1 MAGAAAGITARDL
14 AGIASLHTTL
24 LAGATGGDRPVL
36 WAHTCELAE
45 PWEWMGSGAL
55 LLTTGLNIP
64 SEQDRQ
70 VEFLTRLARAGLSGM
85 AVGAGMNAPPLTAAA
100 LRTADALGFPV
111 LETAYQ
117 VPFVLLAQTVADA
130 NQRDGF
136 ARLAQIMRVYESYRA
151 TALSGDSGAGLL
163 ERLGGQ
169 VGARLYLVD
178 GRTGRSRPGTG
189 EPVPEDLREVLRE
202 LVRGRPQPLP
212 AQTSTVWGG
221 ATVLVQPVG
230 TGGRTLLVSVV
241 DAAGPD
247 LVVLQHVAAVASL
260 EADRHEAAEERLFQS
275 GSRLLSQLI
284 RGEVDSELAALR
296 RLRELRLGDAPW
308 RIVTVRPT
316 TGTDQAE
323 LRYALEASGSR
334 FLLVSADDGD
344 GLTLLIAGSEGDLAS
359 LAEELGPATAVGASG
374 PVHTLQRVPDAVR
387 QARWAREASRT
398 GGPQVAVYGTDMPLF
413 LPRTLGEAEAAVDG
427 VLGTLVRYDTEHG
440 TELVRSLEVFLD
452 ANRSWQEAA
461 ARLCIHRQTLAY
473 RMRRVE
479 ELTGRELDRLEHV
492 TEFFLA
498 LRTRRLLD

>member
-1 MAGAAAGITARDL
+1 MAGEAAGMTARDL
-14 AGIASLHTTL
+14 AEIPSLHTAL
-24 LAGATGGDRPVL
+24 LAGESGADRPVL

-85 AVGAGMNAPPLTAAA
+85 AVGAGMNAPPLTPAA
-100 LRTADALGFPV
+100 LGTADALDFPI

-136 ARLAQIMRVYESYRA
+136 ARLVQIMRVYENYRA
-151 TALSGDSGAGLL
+151 MALNSGGGAGLL
-163 ERLGGQ
+163 ERLGRQ
-169 VGARLYLVD
+169 VGAQLHLLDSRTLRAAPGAGEPIAPEELREIVRALVQ
-178 GRTGRSRPGTG
+178 GRPG
-189 EPVPEDLREVLRE
+189 
-202 LVRGRPQPLP
+202 PLP
-212 AQTSTVWGG
+212 AQTGTTWGD

-230 TGGRTLLVSVV
+230 TGGRTLLVGVV
-241 DAAGPD
+241 ETGSAD

-260 EADRHEAAEERLFQS
+260 EADRHEAAEERLFHTGS
-275 GSRLLSQLI
+275 GLLFELI

-296 RLRELRLGDAPW
+296 MLRELRLGDAPW
-308 RIVTVRPT
+308 RIVTAGPT
-316 TGTDQAE
+316 AGTDQAE
-323 LRYALEASGSR
+323 LRRALAMRGLG
-334 FLLVSADDGD
+334 FLLVAADDG
-344 GLTLLIAGSEGDLAS
+344 LTVLIDGSEAGLKI
-359 LAEELGPATAVGASG
+359 LAEELGPAEGIGASG
-374 PVHTLQRVPDAVR
+374 PVHSLQRIPDAVR

-398 GGPQVAVYGTDMPLF
+398 GGPPVAVYGTDMPLF

-427 VLGTLVRYDTEHG
+427 VLGTLVRYDAGHG
-440 TELVRSLEVFLD
+440 TELVHSLEVFLD

-479 ELTGRELDRLEHV
+479 ELTGRDLDRLEYV

>member
-1 MAGAAAGITARDL
+1 MADAAAGITARDL
-14 AGIASLHTTL
+14 AGIPSLHSTL
-24 LAGATGGDRPVL
+24 LAGAAGGDRPVL

-163 ERLGGQ
+163 ERLGRQ

-178 GRTGRSRPGTG
+178 GRTLRPAPGTG
-189 EPVPEDLREVLRE
+189 EPSVPEELREIVRT
-202 LVRGRPQPLP
+202 LVQGRTGPLP
-212 AQTSTVWGG
+212 AQTGAAWGD

-230 TGGRTLLVSVV
+230 TGGRTLLVGVV
-241 DAAGPD
+241 ETGSPD

-284 RGEVDSELAALR
+284 RGEVDSELATLR
-296 RLRELRLGDAPW
+296 SLRELRLGDAPW
-308 RIVTVRPT
+308 RIVTTEPAA
-316 TGTDQAE
+316 GAGQAE
-323 LRYALEASGSR
+323 LRRALAARGSG
-334 FLLVSADDGD
+334 FLLVAADDG
-344 GLTLLIAGSEGDLAS
+344 LTVLIDGSETALKL
-359 LAEELGPATAVGASG
+359 LAEELGQAGRIGASG
-374 PVHTLQRVPDAVR
+374 AVHSLQRIPDAVR

-398 GGPQVAVYGTDMPLF
+398 GGPPVAVYGTDMPLF

-479 ELTGRELDRLEHV
+479 ELTGRDLDRLEHV